1 MSNSPT
7 TRISLLLRLRDTH
20 DLPAWERFVALYA
33 PLVYGF
39 ARRKGLQDADAAD
52 IAQDVLTSV
61 AQQMRQWQ
69 YSPERGSFR
78 GWLFTI
84 TRNRIKNW
92 LASAARRTDATGGD
106 DNLAAMQSQP
116 ETAPESADWDADYAR
131 HVYHWAAAIV
141 RQQVS
146 EQTWQA
152 FEITAVEGHS
162 GSDAA
167 KTLGMTIGAVYL
179 ARSRVM
185 SRLRELVQGIGD
197 E

>member
-1 MSNSPT
+1 
-7 TRISLLLRLRDTH
+7 
-20 DLPAWERFVALYA
+20 
-33 PLVYGF
+33 
-39 ARRKGLQDADAAD
+39 
-52 IAQDVLTSV
+52 
-61 AQQMRQWQ
+61 
-69 YSPERGSFR
+69 
-78 GWLFTI
+78 
-84 TRNRIKNW
+84 
-92 LASAARRTDATGGD
+92 
-106 DNLAAMQSQP
+106 MQSQQDA
-116 ETAPESADWDADYAR
+116 APESADWDAEYAR
-131 HVYHWAAAIV
+131 HVFHWAAAIA

-162 GSDAA
+162 GSNAA